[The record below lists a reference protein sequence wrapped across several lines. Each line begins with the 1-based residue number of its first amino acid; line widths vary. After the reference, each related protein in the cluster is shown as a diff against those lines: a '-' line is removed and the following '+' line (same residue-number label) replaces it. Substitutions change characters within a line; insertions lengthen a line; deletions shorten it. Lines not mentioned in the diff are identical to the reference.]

1 MSEEAAE
8 AAPAQ
13 NTRFFTG
20 KTMNFERP
28 KFNPRLENRLEAITA
43 FKKKCGYTFKGS
55 PVNIS
60 NERKYIL
67 VQDWLGPEGQK
78 IYDSLDWFEGEDIN
92 DYDLMWTKLQR
103 AVSLEGNE
111 IFNSKKFKKGV

>member
-28 KFNPRLENRLEAITA
+28 KFNPSLENRLEAITA
-43 FKKKCGYTFKGS
+43 FKKKCGYIFKGS
-55 PVNIS
+55 LVNIS
-60 NERKYIL
+60 NERKYN
-67 VQDWLGPEGQK
+67 WYKTG
-78 IYDSLDWFEGEDIN
+78 S
-92 DYDLMWTKLQR
+92 DLK
-103 AVSLEGNE
+103 A
-111 IFNSKKFKKGV
+111 KKFTIV